1 MVVVVVV
8 VVMVVVV
15 VVVCDVGSGDDD
27 ADDKDENLSR
37 ICNRHVHAAHTAAS
51 PQIRSCPRCRLSS
64 ERTHD
69 I

>member
-8 VVMVVVV
+8 VL
-15 VVVCDVGSGDDD
+15 VCDVGSDDDDDDD
-27 ADDKDENLSR
+27 ADDKVENLSR
-37 ICNRHVHAAHTAAS
+37 SCNRHVHAAHTAAF

-64 ERTHD
+64 ERTHF